1 MLKKRILWTIIA
13 LASVA
18 IAWTGIVDET
28 AEVYAEDA
36 FTRALVTFAVA
47 RTLNGVISL
56 AQDTELALEPG
67 GVGVNIGVGQV
78 LDPINDLIEQFSS
91 VMLVAATSLGA
102 QNVLLGITSWW
113 GVTAALAVMG
123 LFALVVLWWPRPV
136 SKRWIMLGTRIL
148 MLALVLR
155 FIMPVLIIG
164 TNVIA
169 NQFLEPEQRAATAAL
184 EATAEEIE
192 EYREETAPLDPD
204 ASFMD
209 RLGETMRSTVSAMDV
224 EGRLDTLRDSVSN
237 ASENIVNLIV
247 LFVLQTIVLPLVFV
261 WLIIEWVKGLIARTT
276 ALREIRPEAAK
287 TDPGR

>member
-1 MLKKRILWTIIA
+1 MLRRRILWSIVVLI
-13 LASVA
+13 SVA
-18 IAWTGIVDET
+18 IAWTGVVDET

-56 AQDTELALEPG
+56 AQGTELALEPG
-67 GVGVNIGVGQV
+67 GVGVNLGVGEL

-113 GVTAALAVMG
+113 GITAALAVAG

-136 SKRWIMLGTRIL
+136 TNHWIMLATRML
-148 MLALVLR
+148 VLALLLR
-155 FIMPVLIIG
+155 FVVPALIIG
-164 TNVIA
+164 TNIIA
-169 NQFLEPEQRAATAAL
+169 NEFLEPEQRSATAAL

-192 EYREETAPLDPD
+192 EFNEETAPLAPD

-209 RLGETMRSTVSAMDV
+209 RLSDTMRNTLNAMDV
-224 EGRLDTLRDSVSN
+224 EGRLDRLRDSVSN

-247 LFVLQTIVLPLVFV
+247 LFVLQTIVLPMVFV
-261 WLIIEWVKGLIARTT
+261 WLILELVKGMIARTT
-276 ALREIRPEAAK
+276 TLGGPTRHV
-287 TDPGR
+287 DS